1 MSPENEPKSRDEFDA
16 EIEAAHSDGKKSA
29 QKEAFDRTT
38 VIAFGLL
45 FVLPALIIVFAMLFL
60 LPLIARSVSD
70 EPSGAATVR
79 SNAAP
84 R

>member
-1 MSPENEPKSRDEFDA
+1 MSPENEPQSRDEWEA
-16 EIEAAHSDGKKSA
+16 EMEAARSDGKKSA

-45 FVLPALIIVFAMLFL
+45 FVLPVLVIVFAMLFV
-60 LPLIARSVSD
+60 LPLIARSVSN
-70 EPSGAATVR
+70 EPSGAATIR
-79 SNAAP
+79 SNASP